1 MKTPIQ
7 ELIEKYNEHLKYDS
21 DLDSISG
28 REILKV
34 ILVDLIS
41 SQAKEK
47 ECPDIYDEY
56 KYQVSAYVHLYNENN
71 SDNPIS
77 EAIIVSVAKDK
88 VAFNIAFL

>member
-41 SQAKEK
+41 YQVKEK
-47 ECPDIYDEY
+47 ECIINAHGIQMKGVNNHKCITGEQYY
-56 KYQVSAYVHLYNENN
+56 KETFKQ
-71 SDNPIS
+71 D
-77 EAIIVSVAKDK
+77 
-88 VAFNIAFL
+88 

>member
-41 SQAKEK
+41 YQVKEK
-47 ECPDIYDEY
+47 ECIINAIQMKGVNNHKCITGEQYY
-56 KYQVSAYVHLYNENN
+56 KETFKQ
-71 SDNPIS
+71 D
-77 EAIIVSVAKDK
+77 
-88 VAFNIAFL
+88 